1 MTLQVRVENKIRQ
14 RSKDRPKSLH
24 LLIPA
29 AVRDAMEFEVD
40 DIVILDV
47 LVEQDSKI
55 LKIYKKRE

>member
-1 MTLQVRVENKIRQ
+1 MLITRLEQKMRA

-29 AVRDAMEFEVD
+29 TIRDVMEFEKD
-40 DIVILDV
+40 ETVIMDV